1 MFANPEPSHP
11 IASACHTDSEK
22 KQQPTMSVPETQ
34 PYRILRLAD
43 VIKLTGY
50 KRASVYAK
58 ASRHSPQFDPT
69 FPRRVSLSST
79 GRGAVGWMESEI
91 FNWLQLRADA
101 RSASPTT
108 LKN

>member
-1 MFANPEPSHP
+1 MIENKEVTYAFATADCPE
-11 IASACHTDSEK
+11 IAIEPKVAATACS
-22 KQQPTMSVPETQ
+22 
-34 PYRILRLAD
+34 PYSFRILRLGD

-50 KRASVYAK
+50 KRASLYAK

-79 GRGAVGWMESEI
+79 GRGAVGWIESEI
-91 FNWLQLRADA
+91 FNWLQSRADA
-101 RSASPTT
+101 RSASPAT